1 MGHIIGAF
9 HHVSVNG
16 VAWAFHQRIQMLRT
30 GSPGSW
36 GMRVVSDA
44 AAGHV
49 QKTASALNPRRI
61 QNGSWLKVLGLSKIF
76 EYVF

>member
-1 MGHIIGAF
+1 
-9 HHVSVNG
+9 
-16 VAWAFHQRIQMLRT
+16 
-30 GSPGSW
+30 
-36 GMRVVSDA
+36 MRVVSDA

>member
-1 MGHIIGAF
+1 
-9 HHVSVNG
+9 VNG
-16 VAWAFHQRIQMLRT
+16 VVWAFHQRIQMLRT

-36 GMRVVSDA
+36 GMRVVSVA

-61 QNGSWLKVLGLSKIF
+61 QNGSRLKALGLSKIF
-76 EYVF
+76 ECVF